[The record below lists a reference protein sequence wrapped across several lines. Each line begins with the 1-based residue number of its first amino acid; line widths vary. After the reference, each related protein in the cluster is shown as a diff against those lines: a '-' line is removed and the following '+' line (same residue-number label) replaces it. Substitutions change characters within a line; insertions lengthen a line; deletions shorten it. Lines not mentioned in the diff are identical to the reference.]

1 MKYRG
6 PYKIDGVAQNNNY
19 IFTMRNGKR
28 TYHANI
34 LKKYEEREPSP
45 PLQPVVENACTGF
58 VRHKEYEEIGII
70 MLEPK
75 RKEYP
80 KDVTISEKLTPQQN
94 KEARELLQTFADT
107 LSDIPGKRERVE
119 HKIRLTDET
128 PFRMKQYPLPVHAM
142 DEVDKEINFMLESGI
157 INSKAYTAFQT
168 TQGLMEFN
176 YMHFGLSTA
185 ACTFQRA
192 MLDTLGK
199 LPFVVSYFDDV
210 LIFSKSWEEHLE
222 HIEKTLSALREAGFT
237 VKPSKTIVGCEHK
250 LLGHIIGKGQ
260 LKPDENKAEKIR
272 NLRVPTTKKEVRSV
286 LGLLNYYRRFVH
298 NFSAIAQPLTEL
310 TKKSSPNKIVWTPE
324 CQESWDAI
332 KKCLTSEPILKVPD
346 LSKPFVVQT
355 DASNK
360 AIAGTLLQQHEG
372 TLHPC
377 F

>member
-1 MKYRG
+1 MEF
-6 PYKIDGVAQNNNY
+6 NY
-19 IFTMRNGKR
+19 MPFGLST
-28 TYHANI
+28 A
-34 LKKYEEREPSP
+34 
-45 PLQPVVENACTGF
+45 ACTF
-58 VRHKEYEEIGII
+58 QRA
-70 MLEPK
+70 ML
-75 RKEYP
+75 
-80 KDVTISEKLTPQQN
+80 
-94 KEARELLQTFADT
+94 DT
-107 LSDIPGKRERVE
+107 LG
-119 HKIRLTDET
+119 
-128 PFRMKQYPLPVHAM
+128 
-142 DEVDKEINFMLESGI
+142 
-157 INSKAYTAFQT
+157 AFQT

-176 YMHFGLSTA
+176 YMPFGLSTA

-237 VKPSKTIVGCEHK
+237 AKPSKTIVGCEHINF
-250 LLGHIIGKGQ
+250 LGHIVGKGQ
-260 LKPDENKAEKIR
+260 LKPDENKTEKIR
-272 NLRVPTTKKEVRSV
+272 NLKVPTTKKEVRSV
-286 LGLLNYYRRFVH
+286 LGLLSYYRRFVH

-310 TKKSSPNKIVWTPE
+310 TNKSSPNKIIWTPE

-346 LSKPFVVQT
+346 PSKPFVVQT

-377 F
+377 FYASRILKDRERNYAIIELEMLAIIFALDNFSKYLLMKPFLIQTDHAPLSFLKENKSKNARLTRWALAIQQYSFSVQHIKGSNNILSDTLSRMT